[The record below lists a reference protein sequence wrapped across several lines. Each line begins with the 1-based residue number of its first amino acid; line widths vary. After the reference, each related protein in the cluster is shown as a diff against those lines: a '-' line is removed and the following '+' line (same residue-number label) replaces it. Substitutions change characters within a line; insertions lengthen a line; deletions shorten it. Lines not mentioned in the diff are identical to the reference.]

1 MPEFDIDTVLR
12 EGDNLADET
21 EVLVLTYEDLSL
33 DQREMAVA
41 SVSEH
46 AGTSIS
52 IRTVSGGRNGSSA
65 N

>member
-12 EGDNLADET
+12 EGDKLADET

-46 AGTSIS
+46 A
-52 IRTVSGGRNGSSA
+52 
-65 N
+65 